1 MNKKLPS
8 VFVNVKD
15 EPINNNMNLFY
26 SRNSY
31 DFKINNEEDTFI
43 NKLKINKK
51 INDIFSS
58 THFVYKLPVLIKTE
72 DGEFKTSIVSKT
84 SDALLT
90 FDNKKIEIDKIKDIK
105 EI

>member
-31 DFKINNEEDTFI
+31 DFKINNE
-43 NKLKINKK
+43 
-51 INDIFSS
+51 
-58 THFVYKLPVLIKTE
+58 
-72 DGEFKTSIVSKT
+72 
-84 SDALLT
+84 
-90 FDNKKIEIDKIKDIK
+90 
-105 EI
+105 

>member
-31 DFKINNEEDTFI
+31 DF
-43 NKLKINKK
+43 KINKK